1 MENLQFLK
9 FYAFY
14 RGFFHWFMGPLVY
27 FSTSRMIKAIQ
38 LDEFDVSFTS
48 AVIVLGVLLLIVIV
62 ELVSAQV
69 AQQ

>member
-1 MENLQFLK
+1 
-9 FYAFY
+9 
-14 RGFFHWFMGPLVY
+14 MGPLVY

-48 AVIVLGVLLLIVIV
+48 AVIVLGVLLLIVIL